1 MKRHEISIAFIVVAL
16 IVLAVAALSGCQS
29 GHVHHDMP
37 TNHGVQ
43 NGCHWVT
50 TTSKHRHH
58 VKVNGRWKYVTVK
71 STSKSLV
78 CHH

>member
-1 MKRHEISIAFIVVAL
+1 MNRPKVIIASVW
-16 IVLAVAALSGCQS
+16 AVAVILLIIGLTACG

-43 NGCHWVT
+43 NGCHWVDT
-50 TTSKHRHH
+50 TTKHRTH
-58 VKVNGRWKYVTVK
+58 VRVNGRWKYVTTKVHTK
-71 STSKSLV
+71 HLV